1 MNIYESAEDYLG
13 AIYTLTVEKGYA
25 RSIDVANALGYSK
38 PSVSVAM
45 KQLEANGYISRDDSR
60 LLHLEPK
67 GLEIA
72 ERVYVRH
79 ETIAA
84 ILVSLGV
91 SEENAEKDAH
101 KLEHGL
107 SDESFNC
114 IRAYIADNGTPHPLK
129 ESVRAK
135 LRVK

>member
-1 MNIYESAEDYLG
+1 MNIYESSEDYLG
-13 AIYTLTVEKGYA
+13 AIYKLSLESDRV

-45 KQLEANGYISRDDSR
+45 KQLEANGYISRDSSR

-67 GLEIA
+67 GLEVA
-72 ERVYVRH
+72 ERLYVRH
-79 ETIAA
+79 ETIVA
-84 ILVSLGV
+84 ILISLGV

-107 SDESFNC
+107 SDESFDC

-129 ESVRAK
+129 ESVRQK
-135 LRVK
+135 LRIK